1 MKSRARQFLKII
13 LSPQVVSPVLL
24 SASVL
29 LMAPVA
35 QAQNDP
41 AMAPVTLPPH
51 GVSTTATTMQT
62 GASNSVIQASVEHE
76 SGPVNI
82 MFLLDASYSMKE
94 KLNGAE
100 KKINAAKQV
109 LETALARIPNDV
121 NIGMRVFGQGY
132 TGNSFTD
139 CTQTQ
144 LLVPLGQHNRNS
156 IIQKTRTIEPFGLT
170 PLAYA
175 LRQTV
180 EEDFRYAQG
189 AKTIILISDG
199 ADTCGADPCAFMR
212 LLPQYGVKI
221 KCDVVG
227 LDIHHDNTARNQL
240 NCIAGATGGR
250 YYDAN
255 TSGDL
260 IDSVS
265 QSVDKAISG
274 RVIVKP
280 GVPVK
285 NAETGVDKTIEQ
297 MTKDGL
303 KEGDKAQPAGSL
315 NPPAP
320 SPKL

>member
-1 MKSRARQFLKII
+1 MF
-13 LSPQVVSPVLL
+13 VSGQ
-24 SASVL
+24 SVL
-29 LMAPVA
+29 
-35 QAQNDP
+35 AQNNATP
-41 AMAPVTLPPH
+41 APSLTTPYAA
-51 GVSTTATTMQT
+51 SSTATTMQT
-62 GASNSVIQASVEHE
+62 GASNSLIQASVEHE

-94 KLNGAE
+94 KLSGAE

-121 NIGMRVFGQGY
+121 NIGLRVFGQGY
-132 TGNSFTD
+132 SGDPNTD
-139 CTQTQ
+139 CNQTQ
-144 LLVPLGQHNRNS
+144 CLVPLGQHNRNS
-156 IIQKTRTIEPFGLT
+156 IIQRTRTIEPFGLT
-170 PLAYA
+170 PLATA
-175 LRQTV
+175 LRRTV

-199 ADTCGADPCAFMR
+199 ADTCGQDPCAFMR
-212 LLPQYGVKI
+212 LLPRYNVKI

-227 LDIHHDNTARNQL
+227 LDLHRDNAARNQL
-240 NCIAGATGGR
+240 NCVANATGGK

-255 TSGDL
+255 SSGEL

-265 QSVDKAISG
+265 HSVDKAISG

-285 NAETGVDKTIEQ
+285 NAETTVDKTIEQ

-315 NPPAP
+315 MPPTTPAANP
-320 SPKL
+320 

>member
-1 MKSRARQFLKII
+1 MTSSF
-13 LSPQVVSPVLL
+13 
-24 SASVL
+24 L
-29 LMAPVA
+29 LMAPCAFA
-35 QAQNDP
+35 QSNSTP
-41 AMAPVTLPPH
+41 ATA
-51 GVSTTATTMQT
+51 STPTYAASTASTSATTMQT

-132 TGNSFTD
+132 TGTGSD
-139 CTQTQ
+139 CFQTQ
-144 LLVPLGQHNRNS
+144 LLVPLGLHNRNS
-156 IIQKTRTIEPFGLT
+156 IIQRTRTIEPFGLT

-212 LLPQYGVKI
+212 LLPRYGVKI

-227 LDIHHDNTARNQL
+227 LDVHHDNAARNQL
-240 NCIAGATGGR
+240 NCIANATGGK

-285 NAETGVDKTIEQ
+285 NTETGVDKTIEQ

-315 NPPAP
+315 TPPP
-320 SPKL
+320 TQPPKP